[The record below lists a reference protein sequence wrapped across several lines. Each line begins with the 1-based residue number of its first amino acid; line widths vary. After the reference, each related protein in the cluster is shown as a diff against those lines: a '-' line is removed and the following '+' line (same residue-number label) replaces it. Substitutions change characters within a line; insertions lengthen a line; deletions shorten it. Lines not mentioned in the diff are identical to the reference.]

1 MSLRGVD
8 LGEIPEETARLARAV
23 FPKGCLVMRVRDAL
37 GPVFSDA
44 DFEELFSVRGRPVVS
59 PARLAL
65 VSVLQFAEGLTD
77 RQAAHA
83 VRSRLDWKYALSLE
97 LADTGF
103 DFSVLSEFRAR
114 LVDGE
119 AGQMVFDAVLRAA
132 GEAGLVKAGGRQRTD
147 ATHVLAA
154 TRDLNRLE
162 FVVETLRTALNRVA
176 EEAGAWLVTVSP
188 PEWFDRYSA
197 RPEDSRFASR
207 WAARVEHADQC
218 GTDGMTLLKAVWS
231 AMSPPTLRKLPAV
244 EFLRQTWVQ
253 QFQHV
258 EGTVRWRGTKDL
270 PPGLIRL
277 RTPYEP
283 EARTGSKR
291 DLGWSGYKVHLS
303 ETCEPDAPHLITHV
317 RTTPAPV
324 NDVLVLEDIHTALA
338 ERGLLPDE
346 HLVDA
351 GYIDAEQIHHA
362 RRDHGIELVGPVKF
376 TTVRGQATGDIFDN
390 TRFTIDWDQ
399 RQAVCPG
406 GQTSVQWRATAASP
420 RPGCSITSPALPST
434 SPASMRGSP
443 ADHSPRPAS
452 RPSQRSAPLDE
463 IQRGGI
469 NQQRPSGAGP
479 ASLEGER
486 PGSRPDVTSGAV
498 PRHVATR
505 PAGACRMPRRG
516 RGSHRDGCHDVVA
529 GHTVTSRVH
538 DRLPAGGR
546 PRVTVWPR
554 LSRTLTSSSGVCGS
568 QSPSSRERAITPR
581 VALAMWLTT
590 LPSLSTRTATARP
603 PGCQAVA

>member
-23 FPKGCLVMRVRDAL
+23 FPKGCLVMRVRDVL

-44 DFEELFSVRGRPVVS
+44 DFGELFPARGRPVVS

-114 LVDGE
+114 LVGGGAGE
-119 AGQMVFDAVLRAA
+119 KVFDAVLRAA
-132 GEAGLVKAGGRQRTD
+132 GEAGLVKSGKRQRTD

-162 FVVETLRTALNRVA
+162 FVVETLRAALNQVA
-176 EEAGAWLVTVSP
+176 EEAGDWLVTVSP

-218 GTDGMTLLKAVWS
+218 GTDGVTLLKAVWS
-231 AMSPPTLRKLPAV
+231 ATSPPSLRTLPAV
-244 EFLRQTWVQ
+244 EFLRQTWAQ
-253 QFQHV
+253 QFHHV
-258 EGTVRWRGTKDL
+258 EGTVRWRERRDL

-283 EARTGSKR
+283 ETRTGSKR

-324 NDVLVLEDIHTALA
+324 NDVLVLEDIHTVLA

-362 RRDHGIELVGPVKF
+362 RRDHGIELVGPVQS
-376 TTVRGQATGDIFDN
+376 TTVKGQATGDIFDN
-390 TRFTIDWDQ
+390 TYFAIDWDQ
-399 RQAVCPG
+399 RRAVCPG
-406 GQTSVQWRATAASP
+406 GQTSVVWREAQSQFDAPVTRVRFAARHCDPCELRTSCTTSRTGRNLTLRPKTEHDILQQARIEQDTDQWRRRYRHRAGVEGTISQGVQAFGLRRSRYRGLAMTGLQHHFTGAAVNLARIDARLTGRPLAKTRVSP
-420 RPGCSITSPALPST
+420 FAAL
-434 SPASMRGSP
+434 
-443 ADHSPRPAS
+443 
-452 RPSQRSAPLDE
+452 
-463 IQRGGI
+463 
-469 NQQRPSGAGP
+469 
-479 ASLEGER
+479 
-486 PGSRPDVTSGAV
+486 
-498 PRHVATR
+498 R
-505 PAGACRMPRRG
+505 PAG
-516 RGSHRDGCHDVVA
+516 
-529 GHTVTSRVH
+529 
-538 DRLPAGGR
+538 
-546 PRVTVWPR
+546 
-554 LSRTLTSSSGVCGS
+554 
-568 QSPSSRERAITPR
+568 
-581 VALAMWLTT
+581 
-590 LPSLSTRTATARP
+590 
-603 PGCQAVA
+603 

>member
-8 LGEIPEETARLARAV
+8 LAEIPEETARLARAV
-23 FPKGCLVMRVRDAL
+23 FPKGCPVMRVRDAL

-44 DFEELFSVRGRPVVS
+44 DFEELFPVRGRPAVS

-119 AGQMVFDAVLRAA
+119 AVQMMFDAVLRAA
-132 GEAGLVKAGGRQRTD
+132 GEAGLVKAGKRQRTD

-162 FVVETLRTALNRVA
+162 FVVETLRAALNQVA
-176 EEAGAWLVTVSP
+176 AEAGDWLVTVSP

-218 GTDGMTLLKAVWS
+218 GTDGMTLLEAVWS
-231 AMSPPTLRKLPAV
+231 AASPPTLQSLPAV

-253 QFQHV
+253 QFHHV
-258 EGTVRWRGTKDL
+258 EGAVRWRGTKDL

-303 ETCEPDAPHLITHV
+303 ETCEPDAPHLITHI

-362 RRDHGIELVGPVKF
+362 RRDHDIELVGPVKP
-376 TTVRGQATGDIFDN
+376 TTVKGQATGNVFNN

-399 RQAVCPG
+399 RKAVCPG
-406 GQTSVQWRATAASP
+406 GQTSVQWREAQSQWEAPVTRVRFAARHCDPCELRTSCTSSRTGRNLTLRPKTEHDILQQARIEQDTDHWRRRYGHRAGVEGTISQSVQAFGLRRSRYRGLTKTRLQHYCTGAAINLARIDAWLTGRPLAKTRVSP
-420 RPGCSITSPALPST
+420 FAAL
-434 SPASMRGSP
+434 
-443 ADHSPRPAS
+443 
-452 RPSQRSAPLDE
+452 
-463 IQRGGI
+463 
-469 NQQRPSGAGP
+469 
-479 ASLEGER
+479 
-486 PGSRPDVTSGAV
+486 
-498 PRHVATR
+498 R
-505 PAGACRMPRRG
+505 PAG
-516 RGSHRDGCHDVVA
+516 
-529 GHTVTSRVH
+529 
-538 DRLPAGGR
+538 
-546 PRVTVWPR
+546 
-554 LSRTLTSSSGVCGS
+554 
-568 QSPSSRERAITPR
+568 
-581 VALAMWLTT
+581 
-590 LPSLSTRTATARP
+590 
-603 PGCQAVA
+603 

>member
-1 MSLRGVD
+1 
-8 LGEIPEETARLARAV
+8 
-23 FPKGCLVMRVRDAL
+23 MRVRDVL

-44 DFEELFSVRGRPVVS
+44 DFEELFPARGRPVVS

-114 LVDGE
+114 LVGGE
-119 AGQMVFDAVLRAA
+119 AGQTVFDAVLRAA
-132 GEAGLVKAGGRQRTD
+132 GEAGLVKAGKRQRTD

-162 FVVETLRTALNRVA
+162 FVVETLRAALNQVA
-176 EEAGAWLVTVSP
+176 AEAGDWLVTVSS

-218 GTDGMTLLKAVWS
+218 GTDGMTLLEAVWS
-231 AMSPPTLRKLPAV
+231 AASPPSLRGLPAV

-253 QFQHV
+253 QFHHV

-291 DLGWSGYKVHLS
+291 ELGWSGYKVHLS
-303 ETCEPDAPHLITHV
+303 ETCEPDAPHLITHI

-351 GYIDAEQIHHA
+351 GYIDAEQIHQA
-362 RRDHGIELVGPVKF
+362 RRDHGIELVGPVQSN
-376 TTVRGQATGDIFDN
+376 TVKGQATGDIFDN

-406 GQTSVQWRATAASP
+406 GQTSVVWREAQSQFDAPVTRVRFAARHCDPCELRTSCTSSRTGRNLTLRPKTEHDILQQARIEQDTDQWRRRYGHRAGVEGTISQGVQAFGLRRSRYRGLAKTRLQHHFTGAAVNLARIDAWLTGRPLAKTRVSP
-420 RPGCSITSPALPST
+420 FAAL
-434 SPASMRGSP
+434 
-443 ADHSPRPAS
+443 RPA
-452 RPSQRSAPLDE
+452 E
-463 IQRGGI
+463 
-469 NQQRPSGAGP
+469 
-479 ASLEGER
+479 
-486 PGSRPDVTSGAV
+486 
-498 PRHVATR
+498 
-505 PAGACRMPRRG
+505 
-516 RGSHRDGCHDVVA
+516 
-529 GHTVTSRVH
+529 
-538 DRLPAGGR
+538 
-546 PRVTVWPR
+546 
-554 LSRTLTSSSGVCGS
+554 
-568 QSPSSRERAITPR
+568 
-581 VALAMWLTT
+581 
-590 LPSLSTRTATARP
+590 
-603 PGCQAVA
+603 

>member
-1 MSLRGVD
+1 M
-8 LGEIPEETARLARAV
+8 
-23 FPKGCLVMRVRDAL
+23 FPKGCLVMRVWDAL

-44 DFEELFSVRGRPVVS
+44 DFEELFPVRGRPVVS

-114 LVDGE
+114 LANGE
-119 AGQMVFDAVLRAA
+119 AGQKVFDAVLRAA
-132 GEAGLVKAGGRQRTD
+132 SEAGLVKAGKRQRTD

-162 FVVETLRTALNRVA
+162 FAVETLRAALNQVA
-176 EEAGAWLVTVSP
+176 EEAGDWLVTVSP

-218 GTDGMTLLKAVWS
+218 GTDGVMLLNAVWS
-231 AMSPPTLRKLPAV
+231 AASPPTLRSLLAV

-253 QFQHV
+253 QFQQV

-291 DLGWSGYKVHLS
+291 DLAWSGYKVHLS
-303 ETCEPDAPHLITHV
+303 ETCEPDAPHLITHI

-324 NDVLVLEDIHTALA
+324 NDVLVLEDIHTSLA
-338 ERGLLPDE
+338 DRGLLPDE

-362 RRDHGIELVGPVKF
+362 RRDHDIKLVGPVKS
-376 TTVRGQATGDIFDN
+376 TTVKGQATGDIFDN
-390 TRFTIDWDQ
+390 TRFIIDWDQ
-399 RQAVCPG
+399 RRAVCPA
-406 GQTSVQWRATAASP
+406 GQTNVVWREDQSQWGAAVTRIRFAARHCDPCELRTSCTSSRTGRNLTLRSKTEHDILQQARIEQDTEQWRRRYGHRAGVEGTISQGVQAFGLRRSRYRGLAKTRLQHDFTGAAVNLARIDAWLTG
-420 RPGCSITSPALPST
+420 RPLAKTRVSHFAAL
-434 SPASMRGSP
+434 
-443 ADHSPRPAS
+443 
-452 RPSQRSAPLDE
+452 
-463 IQRGGI
+463 
-469 NQQRPSGAGP
+469 
-479 ASLEGER
+479 
-486 PGSRPDVTSGAV
+486 
-498 PRHVATR
+498 R
-505 PAGACRMPRRG
+505 PAG
-516 RGSHRDGCHDVVA
+516 
-529 GHTVTSRVH
+529 
-538 DRLPAGGR
+538 
-546 PRVTVWPR
+546 
-554 LSRTLTSSSGVCGS
+554 
-568 QSPSSRERAITPR
+568 
-581 VALAMWLTT
+581 
-590 LPSLSTRTATARP
+590 
-603 PGCQAVA
+603 